1 MIIESWL
8 LTRFT
13 FVSCALSTSVTY
25 TPKFSAS
32 HQRLRLPRPWVLTVI
47 FTLAFLAR
55 NHQHDWQ
62 HPRFCN

>member
-1 MIIESWL
+1 MITESLL

-32 HQRLRLPRPWVLTVI
+32 HQRLRLLRSVDSYRHLHLS
-47 FTLAFLAR
+47 FSG
-55 NHQHDWQ
+55 
-62 HPRFCN
+62 